1 MNRIFHIVDEISK
14 DVNAYKVMT
23 TKIDFHC
30 ESEEDAKTIQKNI
43 TKVMS
48 KHLDD
53 VALAKITYEYNA
65 ADKIAEVVIDE
76 HVKQNADMKF

>member
-1 MNRIFHIVDEISK
+1 MNRIYHIVDEISK

-30 ESEEDAKTIQKNI
+30 ESEDDAKKIQQNI
-43 TKVMS
+43 TKVML
-48 KHLDD
+48 KHLED
-53 VALAKITYEYNA
+53 VPLAKITYDYHA

-76 HVKQNADMKF
+76 HVKSTGNMKF

>member
-30 ESEEDAKTIQKNI
+30 ESEEDAKKIQQNI
-43 TKVMS
+43 TKIMV
-48 KHLDD
+48 KHLEEIP
-53 VALAKITYEYNA
+53 LAKITYEYNA
-65 ADKIAEVVIDE
+65 ADKIAEVVVDE
-76 HVKQNADMKF
+76 HIRQSEDMKF

>member
-30 ESEEDAKTIQKNI
+30 DSEEDARKIQQNI
-43 TKVMS
+43 TKVMC
-48 KHLDD
+48 KHLED
-53 VALAKITYEYNA
+53 VPLAKITYEYNA
-65 ADKIAEVVIDE
+65 AEKIAEVVIDE
-76 HVKQNADMKF
+76 HVKQSGDMKF

>member
-30 ESEEDAKTIQKNI
+30 ESEDDAKKIQRNI
-43 TKVMS
+43 TKIMV
-48 KHLDD
+48 KHLEEIP
-53 VALAKITYEYNA
+53 LAKITYEYNA
-65 ADKIAEVVIDE
+65 ADKIAEVVVDE
-76 HVKQNADMKF
+76 HIRQSEDMKF